1 MIKKIFNDFFGSAII
16 DIKKIKIIK
25 RRKKLNEARRIIIE
39 EARYYLDKK
48 NYLASKTFIQVDN
61 NLKFAIKYLIEE
73 YDNLE
78 EGVYYDNR
86 ISK

>member
-1 MIKKIFNDFFGSAII
+1 MIKKIFNDFFGPAII
-16 DIKKIKIIK
+16 DIKKIKILK
-25 RRKKLNEARRIIIE
+25 RRKKLNKARRIIIE
-39 EARYYLDKK
+39 EARYYLDNK